1 MKRRYFGTDGVRGP
15 FGGPLINPTF
25 ARRLGAAAARFA
37 KGTLA
42 SPDQAPVIIGR
53 DTRASGL
60 ELEFAVAEGIR
71 SQGFQVVSVGAAPTP
86 VVSFAVRHYRAP
98 FGVVITA
105 SHNPAADNGIKF
117 FSGSGTKLKDA
128 HEVEIERLLEEID
141 QTDLASISPAL
152 TVIPAVQLYNDSLAG
167 VLPRRALQG
176 WTVAVD
182 CSNGA
187 AVATTPLVLERLGAE
202 VIRVGD
208 QPDGRNINDGVGSQH
223 PEVLADRV
231 THHRAKL
238 GIAHDGDADRLVLV
252 DEKGSVLDGDELL
265 AIVARRALSK
275 GELRKKTLVATVQS
289 NLGLKVAIEGWGGE
303 LVQTSV
309 GDRYVV
315 EAMLEGGYS
324 IGGESSGHL
333 IFMDVSPSGDGLV
346 AALKV
351 IEAMIDSG
359 EPLSELRKCLKRF
372 PQVVRALK
380 VAAKP
385 SLESLPL
392 LKQAVAAGETE
403 LKGEGRILLR
413 YSGTEPRI
421 RLLVEGPDMSRTV
434 AVMDAL
440 EVVVRNELDVL
451 ED

>member
-1 MKRRYFGTDGVRGP
+1 MKRLYFGTDGVRGP
-15 FGGPLINPTF
+15 VGGPLINPHF
-25 ARRLGAAAARFA
+25 ARQLGAAAARFA
-37 KGTLA
+37 KGKLA
-42 SPDQAPVIIGR
+42 SAGQAPVIIGR
-53 DTRASGL
+53 DTRASGV
-60 ELEFAVAEGIR
+60 ELESAVAEGIR

-86 VVSFAVRHYRAP
+86 VVSFAVRHFQAP

-128 HEVEIERLLEEID
+128 DEAEIERLLEEIE
-141 QTDLASISPAL
+141 QTDADPAAPAL
-152 TVIPAVQLYNDSLAG
+152 TVLPAVQLYNDHLAG
-167 VLPRRALQG
+167 ILPQGALQG

-187 AVATTPLVLERLGAE
+187 SVATTPWVLEKLGAE
-202 VIRVGD
+202 VIRMGD

-223 PEVLADRV
+223 PGALANLV
-231 THHRAKL
+231 THHRARL

-252 DEKGSVLDGDELL
+252 DEKGGILDGDELL
-265 AIVARRALSK
+265 AIVARRALSR
-275 GELRKKTLVATVQS
+275 GDLRKKTLVATVQS
-289 NLGLKVAIEGWGGE
+289 NLGLKVAVEGWGGE

-380 VAAKP
+380 VEDKP
-385 SLESLPL
+385 ALESLPL
-392 LKQAVAAGETE
+392 LQQAIAAGEAN
-403 LKGEGRILLR
+403 LNGEGRILLR

-421 RLLVEGPDMSRTV
+421 RLLVEGPDMNRTT

-440 EVVVRNELDVL
+440 EAAVRNELDVL